1 MKGPRPLKGGNKMDK
16 MLKQVQKM
24 QVDMAKAQEEVA
36 QLTAEGTAGDG
47 AVKVTV
53 NGANELISLTL
64 DPEVVD
70 PEDVDILEDLIVVAV
85 NSAIKEVSKLSEERM
100 SQVTGG
106 LGGMM
111 GGMPGMPF

>member
-1 MKGPRPLKGGNKMDK
+1 MKGPRPLKGGKKMDK

-24 QVDMAKAQEEVA
+24 QTDMAEAQEEISKIS
-36 QLTAEGTAGDG
+36 AEGSAGDG
-47 AVKVTV
+47 AIKVTV
-53 NGANELISLTL
+53 NGSNELLSVKL

-85 NSAIKEVSKLSEERM
+85 NSALAEVSKLSEERM

-111 GGMPGMPF
+111 GGMPGMM